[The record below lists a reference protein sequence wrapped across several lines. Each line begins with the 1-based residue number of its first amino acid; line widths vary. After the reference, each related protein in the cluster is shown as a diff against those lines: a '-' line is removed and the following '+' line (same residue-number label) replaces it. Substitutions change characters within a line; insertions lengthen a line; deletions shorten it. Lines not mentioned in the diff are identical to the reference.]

1 MDRKIYFDND
11 RYIAGLTLKDE
22 AASDAN
28 NMALHAC
35 SDPALVVRN
44 REQFAGFLGTDL
56 ESFVCANQTH
66 SANFHRVEAAD
77 KGKGA
82 VQQASAIPETDALY
96 TYEPG
101 VVLTSFAADCVPIV
115 FYHETSGLIGA
126 VHSGWQGTVKE
137 IALQLFR
144 HLIEAEGCSPDGFRV
159 QIGAALSQ
167 DRFEVDEDVYSKFK
181 ALGYADEFMYFKEAT
196 GKYHIDNQA
205 AVKKQL
211 ELAGVPEEWIAVD
224 RTCTFDSLHGFSYRQ
239 DKKCGRH
246 MAFIMKKQ

>member
-1 MDRKIYFDND
+1 MDRKIYVDNE
-11 RYIAGLTLKDE
+11 RYMAGLTLKYE
-22 AASDAN
+22 AALESN

-35 SDPALVVRN
+35 SDPALVLRN
-44 REQFAGFLGTDL
+44 RQHFAASLSTDL
-56 ESFVCANQTH
+56 GSFVCANQTH
-66 SANFHRVEAAD
+66 SANFHRAEAAD
-77 KGKGA
+77 KGRGA
-82 VQQASAIPETDALY
+82 FSASTAIPETDALY

-101 VVLTSFAADCVPIV
+101 IVLTSFAADCVPIV

-144 HLIEAEGCSPDGFRV
+144 HLIHTENCPPDGFRV

-181 ALGYADEFMYFKEAT
+181 ALGYADAFMYFKEAT

-205 AVKKQL
+205 AVKKQI
-211 ELAGVPEEWIAVD
+211 ELAGVPEERISID
-224 RTCTFDSLHGFSYRQ
+224 RTCTFDSPQGFSYRQ
-239 DKKCGRH
+239 DKKSGRH